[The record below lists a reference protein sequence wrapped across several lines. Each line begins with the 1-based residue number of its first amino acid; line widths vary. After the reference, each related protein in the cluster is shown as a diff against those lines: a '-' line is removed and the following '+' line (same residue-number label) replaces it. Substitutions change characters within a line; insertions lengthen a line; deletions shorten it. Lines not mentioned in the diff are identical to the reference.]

1 MALGCGSDGE
11 KGAEGRGRL
20 LDVQRSAQGM
30 TGITHRLY
38 LDSFDDT
45 YATTF
50 SANVVAVDGDDVV
63 LDKTRFYPTGGGQ
76 PCDLG
81 EIEGPTGT
89 LQVSDVRGRDAVM
102 HKLPADH
109 GLDIGQSVSGTI
121 DWERR
126 HAHMR
131 MHTAQHL
138 LSGLAYELFEGARTV
153 GNQIGAH
160 KSRLDLR
167 PATLTEDEIAQLRAA
182 FDAAV
187 DDDIPLTMDVTDRQT
202 LIDEVGAERSNVDMI
217 PSSVQAMRIIR
228 IGKQIDVCPC
238 AGTHVRSLGELG
250 PLGEVHVKS
259 KGKGT
264 KRFAYTLD
272 GNPL

>member
-1 MALGCGSDGE
+1 MSVAT
-11 KGAEGRGRL
+11 R
-20 LDVQRSAQGM
+20 
-30 TGITHRLY
+30 RLY
-38 LDSFDDT
+38 LESFDDT

-50 SANVVAVDGDDVV
+50 SADVVEVDGADVV
-63 LDKTRFYPTGGGQ
+63 LDQTRFYPTGGGQ
-76 PCDLG
+76 PCDMGHLA
-81 EIEGPTGT
+81 GPTGS
-89 LQVSDVRGRDAVM
+89 LAVSDVRGRDAV
-102 HKLPADH
+102 HHRLPEDH
-109 GLDIGQSVSGTI
+109 NLQVGDEVLGTI

-138 LSGLAYELFEGARTV
+138 LSGLAYELFNGARTV

-160 KSRLDLR
+160 RSRLDLR
-167 PATLTEDEIAQLRAA
+167 PAALTEDEVAELRSA
-182 FDAAV
+182 FDEAV
-187 DDDIPLTMDVTDRQT
+187 ALDLPLSMDVQDRQT

-217 PSSVQAMRIIR
+217 PASVQQMRIIR
-228 IGKQIDVCPC
+228 IGDQVDVCPC
-238 AGTHVRSLGELG
+238 AGTHVRSLGEIG

-272 GNPL
+272 GRPL

>member
-1 MALGCGSDGE
+1 MN
-11 KGAEGRGRL
+11 KG
-20 LDVQRSAQGM
+20 
-30 TGITHRLY
+30 THRLY

-50 SANVVAVDGDDVV
+50 TADVCAVDGAHVV
-63 LDKTRFYPTGGGQ
+63 LDRTLFYPTGGGQ

-81 EIEGPTGT
+81 ALEGPTGA
-89 LQVSDVRGRDAVM
+89 LAVSDVRGREDV
-102 HKLPADH
+102 HHRLPEDH
-109 GLDIGQSVSGTI
+109 TLSVGDQVTGTI

-138 LSGLAYELFEGARTV
+138 LSGLAYTMFDGARTV
-153 GNQIGAH
+153 GNQIGAGR
-160 KSRLDLR
+160 SRLDLR
-167 PATLTEDEIAQLRAA
+167 PAVLDETDVNRLRAA

-187 DDDIPLTMDVTDRQT
+187 ADDLPLSMGIQDRAT
-202 LIDEVGAERSNVDMI
+202 LIAEVGEERSNVDMI
-217 PSSVQAMRIIR
+217 PASVQQMRIIR
-228 IGKQIDVCPC
+228 IGDHVDVCPC
-238 AGTHVRSLGELG
+238 AGTHVRSLGEIG

>member
-1 MALGCGSDGE
+1 MSLST
-11 KGAEGRGRL
+11 R
-20 LDVQRSAQGM
+20 
-30 TGITHRLY
+30 RLY
-38 LDSFDDT
+38 LESFDET

-50 SANVVAVDGDDVV
+50 SASVTDVDGLDVV
-63 LDKTRFYPTGGGQ
+63 LDQTRFYPTGGGQ
-76 PCDLG
+76 PCDIGHL
-81 EIEGPTGT
+81 EGPTGT
-89 LQVSDVRGRDAVM
+89 LAVSDVRGRDAV
-102 HKLPADH
+102 HHRLPEDH
-109 GLDIGQSVSGTI
+109 NLRVGDEVTGTI

-138 LSGLAYELFEGARTV
+138 LSGLAYDLFNGARTV
-153 GNQIGAH
+153 GNQIGAER
-160 KSRLDLR
+160 SRLDLR
-167 PATLTEDEIAQLRAA
+167 PVSMTEDEVMALRVA

-187 DDDIPLTMDVTDRQT
+187 AQDLPLSMNVQDRQT

-217 PSSVQAMRIIR
+217 PASVQQMRIIR
-228 IGKQIDVCPC
+228 IGDQVDVCPC
-238 AGTHVRSLGELG
+238 AGTHVRSLGEIG

-272 GNPL
+272 GRPI

>member
-1 MALGCGSDGE
+1 
-11 KGAEGRGRL
+11 
-20 LDVQRSAQGM
+20 M
-30 TGITHRLY
+30 TGITHRMY
-38 LDSFDDT
+38 LDSFDDA

-50 SANVVAVDGDDVV
+50 AAKVMEVDGANVV
-63 LDKTRFYPTGGGQ
+63 LDQTRFYPTGGGQ
-76 PCDLG
+76 PCDIGHL
-81 EIEGPTGT
+81 EGPTGA
-89 LQVSDVRGRDAVM
+89 LHVSEVRGRDAVM
-102 HKLPADH
+102 HTLPEDH
-109 GLDIGQSVSGTI
+109 NLEVGQEVSGTI
-121 DWERR
+121 DWDRR
-126 HAHMR
+126 YAHMR

-138 LSGLAYELFEGARTV
+138 LSGLAYDLFDGARTV

-167 PATLTEDEIAQLRAA
+167 PATLTEEELNLIRQA

-187 DDDIPLTMDVTDRQT
+187 AEDVPLSMSVANRQT

-217 PSSVQAMRIIR
+217 PATVQDMRIIR
-228 IGKQIDVCPC
+228 IGDRIDVCPC
-238 AGTHVRSLGELG
+238 AGTHVRSLGEIG

-272 GNPL
+272 GNSL

>member
-1 MALGCGSDGE
+1 MSVAT
-11 KGAEGRGRL
+11 R
-20 LDVQRSAQGM
+20 
-30 TGITHRLY
+30 RLY
-38 LDSFDDT
+38 LESFDDT

-50 SANVVAVDGDDVV
+50 SADVVEVDGADVV
-63 LDKTRFYPTGGGQ
+63 LDQTRFYPTGGGQ
-76 PCDLG
+76 PCDMGHLA
-81 EIEGPTGT
+81 GPTGS
-89 LQVSDVRGRDAVM
+89 LAVSDVRGRDAV
-102 HKLPADH
+102 HHRLPEDH
-109 GLDIGQSVSGTI
+109 NLQVGDEVLGTI

-138 LSGLAYELFEGARTV
+138 LSGLAYELFNGARTV

-160 KSRLDLR
+160 RSRLDLR
-167 PATLTEDEIAQLRAA
+167 PAALTEDEVAELRSA
-182 FDAAV
+182 FDEAV
-187 DDDIPLTMDVTDRQT
+187 AQDLPLSMDVQDRQT

-217 PSSVQAMRIIR
+217 PASVQQMRIIR
-228 IGKQIDVCPC
+228 IGDQVDVCPC
-238 AGTHVRSLGELG
+238 AGTHVRSLGEIG

-272 GNPL
+272 RRPL

>member
-1 MALGCGSDGE
+1 MSLST
-11 KGAEGRGRL
+11 R
-20 LDVQRSAQGM
+20 
-30 TGITHRLY
+30 RLY
-38 LDSFDDT
+38 LESFDET
-45 YATTF
+45 YATSF
-50 SANVVAVDGDDVV
+50 SANVIDVDGSDVA
-63 LDKTRFYPTGGGQ
+63 LDQTRFYPTGGGQ
-76 PCDLG
+76 PCDIGTLV
-81 EIEGPTGT
+81 GPTGSLT
-89 LQVSDVRGRDAVM
+89 VSDVRGRDAV
-102 HKLPADH
+102 HHTLPEDH
-109 GLDIGQSVSGTI
+109 NLQVGDEVKGTI

-138 LSGLAYELFEGARTV
+138 LSGLSYELFNGARTV

-160 KSRLDLR
+160 RSRLDLR
-167 PATLTEDEIAQLRAA
+167 PASLTEDEVMALRTA

-187 DDDIPLTMDVTDRQT
+187 AQDLPLSMDVQDRQT

-217 PSSVQAMRIIR
+217 PTSVQQMRIIR
-228 IGKQIDVCPC
+228 IGDQVDVCPC
-238 AGTHVRSLGELG
+238 AGTHVRSLGEIG

-272 GNPL
+272 GRSL

>member
-1 MALGCGSDGE
+1 MSLS
-11 KGAEGRGRL
+11 
-20 LDVQRSAQGM
+20 
-30 TGITHRLY
+30 THRLY

-50 SANVVAVDGDDVV
+50 SANVVAVDGADVV
-63 LDKTRFYPTGGGQ
+63 LDQTRFYPTGGGQ
-76 PCDLG
+76 PCDVG
-81 EIEGPTGT
+81 EIVGPTGS
-89 LQVSDVRGRDAVM
+89 LAVSDVRGRDAVH
-102 HKLPADH
+102 HKLPDDH
-109 GLDIGQSVSGTI
+109 NLQAGDAVTGTI

-138 LSGLAYELFEGARTV
+138 LSGLAYELFNGARTV

-160 KSRLDLR
+160 RSRLDLR
-167 PATLTEDEIAQLRAA
+167 PAALTEEDVTALRIA
-182 FDAAV
+182 FDEAV
-187 DDDIPLTMDVTDRQT
+187 AQDLPLSMDVQDRQT

-217 PSSVQAMRIIR
+217 PASVQQMRIIR
-228 IGKQIDVCPC
+228 IGDQVDVCPC
-238 AGTHVRSLGELG
+238 AGTHVRSLGEIG
-250 PLGEVHVKS
+250 PLGDVHVKS

-272 GNPL
+272 GRAL